1 MNQCIFEH
9 LSNEEAC
16 QNFNLVK
23 NLIKVSKYFNRD
35 YNYFYKSLVDTIELR
50 KMKFEITS
58 GKNYVGIDSTYKN
71 DRILYIFIK
80 GSLVSISHTNLK
92 LNTIEKI
99 FYNTNGKIEYISARN
114 EKGVE
119 TFLKI

>member
-1 MNQCIFEH
+1 M
-9 LSNEEAC
+9 
-16 QNFNLVK
+16 
-23 NLIKVSKYFNRD
+23 
-35 YNYFYKSLVDTIELR
+35 IE
-50 KMKFEITS
+50 FC
-58 GKNYVGIDSTYKN
+58 
-71 DRILYIFIK
+71 IFIK

-99 FYNTNGKIEYISARN
+99 FYNTNGKIEYISSRN